1 MARKP
6 KKSTK
11 KVASKRATTNGNG
24 KVHGRVIRV
33 ASVVN
38 PTTKKNVL
46 VGATL
51 DGKISDPRIAKRLKI
66 TRALSSW
73 REIEAETWA
82 AATAAFRSGKGVV
95 VTSK

>member
-6 KKSTK
+6 KKSLK
-11 KVASKRATTNGNG
+11 KVASKRAATNGNG
-24 KVHGRVIRV
+24 KVHAHIIRV

-38 PTTKKNVL
+38 PQTKKNVL

-51 DGKISDPRIAKRLKI
+51 DGKISDARIAKRLKI

-73 REIEAETWA
+73 REVEAETWA
-82 AATAAFRSGKGVV
+82 EATAAFKAGKGTVA
-95 VTSK
+95 SPK